1 MSASHFRSS
10 NGLDLFV
17 VFSNSVK
24 LLKKKKKSKMT
35 ENIIDNKT
43 TFILDRVCQHLI
55 KKVIIFKEDYI

>member
-24 LLKKKKKSKMT
+24 LLKKKKSKMT

>member
-24 LLKKKKKSKMT
+24 LLKMT
-35 ENIIDNKT
+35 ENITDNKT

-55 KKVIIFKEDYI
+55 KKVIIFKDDYIY